1 MKKQGR
7 PASAA
12 SSPTGHALLSSGCGH
27 AVCAKRVLGFLL
39 GVGSHA
45 ELGLASSQG
54 VMLRKGGDI
63 PLEARI
69 PAGHE
74 ELTREAP
81 SVVLAGCMDGH

>member
-1 MKKQGR
+1 MR
-7 PASAA
+7 SAQRE
-12 SSPTGHALLSSGCGH
+12 C
-27 AVCAKRVLGFLL
+27 RVFLL

-74 ELTREAP
+74 ELTRETP
-81 SVVLAGCMDGH
+81 SVVLAGCTDGPLK